1 MRTMK
6 RAWWLALVPA
16 LVTPVFASSEGGAG
30 NPFAGDIGNALW
42 TVVIFVVVLIVLG
55 KFAWGPILN
64 ALQKRE
70 QFIHDSLAQAK
81 KDREAAEA
89 ALKEYEQKLHEAKAE
104 ATAIVEEGR
113 RDADEV
119 RRREE
124 ARAKEEA
131 EAMLQRARREIT
143 VATETAVSELYS
155 LSSRLATDVASR
167 VIRKELTGSDHE
179 RLIAEAIDEF
189 KSVNN

>member
-1 MRTMK
+1 MHK
-6 RAWWLALVPA
+6 ALIVATVLGSAAPA
-16 LVTPVFASSEGGAG
+16 LAAGDGGSG

-42 TVVIFVVVLIVLG
+42 TVVVFVIVLIVLG
-55 KFAWGPILN
+55 KFAWGPILD

-81 KDREAAEA
+81 RDREQAERR
-89 ALKEYEQKLHEAKAE
+89 LKEYEQKLHAAKAE

-124 ARAKEEA
+124 AKAKEEA
-131 EAMLQRARREIT
+131 ERMLERARREIT
-143 VATETAVSELYS
+143 VATETAVGELYA
-155 LSSRLATDVASR
+155 LSGKLATDVASR
-167 VIRKELTGSDHE
+167 VIAKELTGPDHE
-179 RLIAEAIDEF
+179 RLMSEAIEEF
-189 KSVNN
+189 KTVNRN

>member
-1 MRTMK
+1 MK
-6 RAWWLALVPA
+6 RAWWFALVLGP
-16 LVTPVFASSEGGAG
+16 VTPVFASGGGGG
-30 NPFAGDIGNALW
+30 NPFAGDVGNALW

-55 KFAWGPILN
+55 KFAWGPILD

-70 QFIHDSLAQAK
+70 QFIHDALAQAK
-81 KDREAAEA
+81 RDREQAEA
-89 ALKEYEQKLHEAKAE
+89 SLREYEQKLHQAKAE

-113 RDADEV
+113 RDADV
-119 RRREE
+119 LRRKIEGD
-124 ARAKEEA
+124 AKA
-131 EAMLQRARREIT
+131 EADRMIQRARREIT

-167 VIRKELTGSDHE
+167 VIRKELTGADHE